1 MVFGPTISSYCQP
14 RREGSC
20 FPCFMDGERGR
31 RRSRIPLKV
40 TGPVP
45 FLPVM
50 KQNLLAWVSGGAQ
63 VVPPPCPS
71 PSDKAAQFA
80 SGQTHPWGQGCGRA
94 LGGGQR
100 ENREGSEGRACGAQ
114 RDAALPASPQRKALG
129 GSTAEYV
136 GLELRGRRPAMGEDS
151 VRGRQVGMCAVWP
164 PGLLLPGGSRGPG
177 LEQLSTPLLTLTL
190 TSSLMP
196 LLVMP
201 FLLTHATPLGRW
213 LSLQTR
219 KL

>member
-94 LGGGQR
+94 LGGGRGRTARAARAGPAGPRGTQR
-100 ENREGSEGRACGAQ
+100 SPLPLKEKLSVAPPQSTWGSSSGGDALQWGRIRSEAGRSGCVQCGHQGCCFLVGAGAQ
-114 RDAALPASPQRKALG
+114 GWSSSAR
-129 GSTAEYV
+129 
-136 GLELRGRRPAMGEDS
+136 
-151 VRGRQVGMCAVWP
+151 
-164 PGLLLPGGSRGPG
+164 
-177 LEQLSTPLLTLTL
+177 LS
-190 TSSLMP
+190 
-196 LLVMP
+196 
-201 FLLTHATPLGRW
+201 
-213 LSLQTR
+213 
-219 KL
+219 